1 MGDLHAAVPDSD
13 AAPEA
18 WLVLTGPAGAIDA
31 TVVAETGA
39 VLDGLG
45 IAAAPEVLA
54 PDTAIQIPL
63 AASRPNPV
71 EALRMALRDRPVD
84 VNRVS
89 AAGRRKTLLLAD
101 MDSTIVDAETLDELA
116 AHAGLYDE
124 IAAVT
129 RRAMNGELDFETALR
144 ERVGKLAGL
153 PEAAIDDTLSK
164 LALIP
169 GARTLVATMKA
180 NGAYCAL
187 VSGGFEPFTRRVREM
202 VGFDEDRS
210 NRLEIADGRL
220 TGRVLEPILGRE
232 AKLATL
238 TQLLATH
245 GLEPQAA
252 VTVGD
257 GANDLAMLAAA
268 GLGVAFRAKPAVA
281 AEAAVRLDHT
291 DLTGLLFLQ
300 GYRAGEFRA
309 GEFRAG
315 DTQAGE
321 FGAPA

>member
-1 MGDLHAAVPDSD
+1 MGDLHAASSD
-13 AAPEA
+13 AASDADA

-31 TVVAETGA
+31 SVVADAGA
-39 VLDGLG
+39 VMDSLG
-45 IAAAPEVLA
+45 IAAAPETLA
-54 PDTAIQIPL
+54 PDTALQIAL
-63 AASRPNPV
+63 TAAMPDPV
-71 EALRMALRDRPVD
+71 EPLRTALRDRPVD
-84 VNRVS
+84 VNRVT
-89 AAGRRKTLLLAD
+89 AVGRRKRLLLAD

-153 PEAAIDDTLSK
+153 PETAIDDTLSK
-164 LALIP
+164 LSLIP

-180 NGAYCAL
+180 HGAYCAL

-220 TGRVLEPILGRE
+220 TGRVHEPILGRE

-245 GLEPQAA
+245 GLEPEAA

-300 GYRAGEFRA
+300 GFGAGEFS
-309 GEFRAG
+309 EP
-315 DTQAGE
+315 T
-321 FGAPA
+321 